1 MSVLQDLFEE
11 EKKEEILSYESDSSP
26 HSHRP
31 EVAAGPGVGLDLNE
45 SMLEANHMQK
55 PRSWV
60 DVLVSVL
67 AHTGVV
73 LALILIPLMY
83 TQAIDMP
90 GFVKTFLIAPPPPP
104 PPPPVAKVIAQPLH
118 RVQTFFHEGQLYSP
132 KVIPRHVAV
141 IKEQPLPQQSTGGV
155 PGGVIGGVP
164 GGRLGGVLGG
174 ILSGRNTMVVP
185 PPPPKPVMRRGPIRV
200 GGRVQAP
207 QVIYRVQPVYPPLAR
222 QARISGEVVIDS
234 VIDAQGN
241 VTQMKVVSGPPLLIQ
256 PAMNA
261 LSQWKYRPTL
271 LNGTP
276 VAVEMLV
283 TIHFQMND

>member
-1 MSVLQDLFEE
+1 MYGVHGVLER
-11 EKKEEILSYESDSSP
+11 EKGNEAAKESDHASPSPSSQRIP
-26 HSHRP
+26 PSRN
-31 EVAAGPGVGLDLNE
+31 VSLDLNE
-45 SMLEANHMQK
+45 TMLENNRMAK
-55 PRSWV
+55 PRSWL
-60 DVLVSVL
+60 DILASVV
-67 AHTGVV
+67 AHSAVV
-73 LALILIPLMY
+73 AALILIPLMY

-90 GFVKTFLIAPPPPP
+90 EFAKTFLIAPPPPP
-104 PPPPVAKVIAQPLH
+104 PPAAKVITQPFH
-118 RVQTFFHEGQLYSP
+118 RLRTFFHQGELYSP

-141 IKEQPLPQQSTGGV
+141 IKEQPLPQQSTDGV

-174 ILSGRNTMVVP
+174 ILSGRSTMVVP
-185 PPPPKPVMRRGPIRV
+185 PPPPKPVMHRGPIRV

-256 PAMNA
+256 SAMNA

-271 LNGTP
+271 LNGTL
-276 VAVEMLV
+276 VSVEMLV